1 LNALFG
7 RGCGSVGFRAGD
19 GIIQPKYG
27 QSEHRG
33 HRKTQGKIAF
43 WEAIMRGVLLVL
55 GTVLFSVTL
64 ALSQAPSSKPIS
76 AFDQQLIDRQ
86 KQFLQATQ
94 SKNPTAVDC
103 AIADD
108 FRGIGTNGDFYAKSE
123 VVESAQ
129 EGMPKDTRAYDFL
142 VVKLN
147 DASAV
152 VAYNL
157 IVPGEH
163 PRYRHMAD
171 TWAKIDG
178 RWKLKFRQITPN
190 LWSANDLD

>member
-1 LNALFG
+1 MQRILPLLA
-7 RGCGSVGFRAGD
+7 A
-19 GIIQPKYG
+19 
-27 QSEHRG
+27 
-33 HRKTQGKIAF
+33 
-43 WEAIMRGVLLVL
+43 VLV
-55 GTVLFSVTL
+55 SVTV
-64 ALSQAPSSKPIS
+64 ALSQTPKPVS
-76 AFDQQLIDRQ
+76 AFDRELIEQQ

-94 SKNPTAVDC
+94 AKNPIAVNR

-108 FRGIGTNGDFYAKSE
+108 FHGIATNGDFYDKSE

-129 EGMPKDTRAYDFL
+129 AGMPKDTRAYDFQ
-142 VVKLN
+142 VVKLT
-147 DASAV
+147 DDSAV

-171 TWAKIDG
+171 TWARIDG
-178 RWKLKFRQITPN
+178 QWKLKFRQITPN

>member
-1 LNALFG
+1 
-7 RGCGSVGFRAGD
+7 
-19 GIIQPKYG
+19 
-27 QSEHRG
+27 
-33 HRKTQGKIAF
+33 
-43 WEAIMRGVLLVL
+43 MRGNLLLLGAVLI
-55 GTVLFSVTL
+55 SVTT
-64 ALSQAPSSKPIS
+64 ALSQAPSSKPVS
-76 AFDQQLIDRQ
+76 AFDQQLIDQQ

-94 SKNPTAVDC
+94 MKQATVVDRAV
-103 AIADD
+103 ADD
-108 FRGIGTNGDFYAKSE
+108 FQGIATNGDFYDRSE

-129 EGMPKDTRAYDFL
+129 AGMPKDTRAYDFH

-147 DASAV
+147 DDSAV

-178 RWKLKFRQITPN
+178 QWKLKFRQITPN

>member
-1 LNALFG
+1 L
-7 RGCGSVGFRAGD
+7 
-19 GIIQPKYG
+19 
-27 QSEHRG
+27 
-33 HRKTQGKIAF
+33 
-43 WEAIMRGVLLVL
+43 EAIMRGILLLL
-55 GTVLFSVTL
+55 GTVLVSVTL
-64 ALSQAPSSKPIS
+64 ALSQTPSSKPVS
-76 AFDQQLIDRQ
+76 AFDQQLIDQQ

-94 SKNPTAVDC
+94 SKNVTVADRVV
-103 AIADD
+103 ADD
-108 FRGIGTNGDFYAKSE
+108 FQGIATNGDFYDKSE

-129 EGMPKDTRAYDFL
+129 KGQPKDTRAYDFH

-147 DASAV
+147 NDSAV

-178 RWKLKFRQITPN
+178 QWKLKFRQITPN

>member
-1 LNALFG
+1 
-7 RGCGSVGFRAGD
+7 
-19 GIIQPKYG
+19 
-27 QSEHRG
+27 
-33 HRKTQGKIAF
+33 
-43 WEAIMRGVLLVL
+43 MRGNLLSL
-55 GTVLFSVTL
+55 GTVLVSVTM
-64 ALSQAPSSKPIS
+64 ALSQTPSSKPVS
-76 AFDQQLIDRQ
+76 AFDQQLIDQQ
-86 KQFLQATQ
+86 KQFLEATQ
-94 SKNPTAVDC
+94 TKNATVVDRAV
-103 AIADD
+103 ADD
-108 FRGIGTNGDFYAKSE
+108 FQGIATNGDFYDRSE

-129 EGMPKDTRAYDFL
+129 AGMPKDTRAYDFH

-147 DASAV
+147 DDSAV

-178 RWKLKFRQITPN
+178 QWKLKFRQITPN

>member
-1 LNALFG
+1 
-7 RGCGSVGFRAGD
+7 
-19 GIIQPKYG
+19 
-27 QSEHRG
+27 
-33 HRKTQGKIAF
+33 
-43 WEAIMRGVLLVL
+43 MRGILPLL
-55 GTVLFSVTL
+55 GTVLMGVTL

-76 AFDQQLIDRQ
+76 AFDQQLIAQQ
-86 KQFLQATQ
+86 KQLLEATQ
-94 SKNPTAVDC
+94 SKNSTAVER
-103 AIADD
+103 AVADD
-108 FRGIGTNGDFYAKSE
+108 FQGIETNGDFYDKSE
-123 VVESAQ
+123 VIDAAQ
-129 EGMPKDTRAYDFL
+129 KGTPKDTRAYDFH
-142 VVKLN
+142 VVKLT
-147 DASAV
+147 DGSAV

>member
-1 LNALFG
+1 
-7 RGCGSVGFRAGD
+7 
-19 GIIQPKYG
+19 
-27 QSEHRG
+27 
-33 HRKTQGKIAF
+33 
-43 WEAIMRGVLLVL
+43 MRPTSLLCATIL
-55 GTVLFSVTL
+55 TATL
-64 ALSQAPSSKPIS
+64 ALAQTSKPVS
-76 AFDQQLIDRQ
+76 AFDRQLVDQQQQL
-86 KQFLQATQ
+86 LQATQ
-94 SKNPTAVDC
+94 SKNATAVDR

-108 FRGIGTNGDFYAKSE
+108 FQGIATNGDYYDKSE
-123 VVESAQ
+123 LVESAQ
-129 EGMPKDTRAYDFL
+129 AGAPKGTRAYDFH

-147 DASAV
+147 DDSAV

-178 RWKLKFRQITPN
+178 QWKLKFRQITPN